1 MKVRGTGAK
10 RAIASVGERVDVFGN
25 VRVST
30 LSAHSSN
37 ASHFT
42 QHFSKLA
49 HPLFLSL
56 SLPASSVGPVSTR
69 FLLVAPPVP
78 RLSFRSPV
86 WIQRDPKG
94 WGVVSLAESRRRD
107 SGRKRGVGAREG
119 ESYSN
124 VDEIDQTRFDP
135 PSSNMKPKD

>member
-1 MKVRGTGAK
+1 MSLGTFEFP
-10 RAIASVGERVDVFGN
+10 RYRRIRL
-25 VRVST
+25 T
-30 LSAHSSN
+30 LLILPN
-37 ASHFT
+37 TF
-42 QHFSKLA
+42 QNLPIPFS
-49 HPLFLSL
+49 SL

-78 RLSFRSPV
+78 RLSFRSSV

>member
-1 MKVRGTGAK
+1 M
-10 RAIASVGERVDVFGN
+10 DVFGN

-42 QHFSKLA
+42 QHFPKLA
-49 HPLFLSL
+49 HPPLSSL
-56 SLPASSVGPVSTR
+56 SLFLPVPSSVGPVSTR
-69 FLLVAPPVP
+69 FLLVAPLFSQPGV
-78 RLSFRSPV
+78 
-86 WIQRDPKG
+86 QRDPKG

-107 SGRKRGVGAREG
+107 SGRKRGVGAREERRRRREGG